1 MATRAAVNPS
11 HTKPRW
17 VQTGSHRRIPSGE
30 GVSRRGPPIF
40 LVLLM
45 VLSIP
50 ATSAATAPWLPA
62 SVIDAEGS
70 TTLEGFRLPS
80 NTTIQS
86 GALTVSTQL
95 TPIDRTAH
103 VGIGVPTGFS
113 NGTGEDVAWFRD
125 GGVLTLDSVAAQHQ
139 TDFETTVDQFVGWWA
154 GGPDVA
160 DWEVSDLTL
169 NGSLNL
175 NGSRILE
182 NGLELPANAS
192 AGTNVAATR
201 PGVGPQA
208 GCESA
213 SHGRPFRCLIGSQ
226 GPGCPCTIIPG
237 CGRMRPIQMPH
248 GWRSPWMMEP
258 HGRGSSPRVATMG
271 RMVPGMAHRLG

>member
-1 MATRAAVNPS
+1 MRSQKDEGEVDRRGPLPLLPQRGVQELLRLLRQSRVHPERVAHDVMATRAAVNPS

-17 VQTGSHRRIPSGE
+17 VQTGSQRRIPSGE

-139 TDFETTVDQFVGWWA
+139 TDFETTVDQLLD
-154 GGPDVA
+154 GGQ
-160 DWEVSDLTL
+160 EGRTSLIGRSRSTL

-175 NGSRILE
+175 NG
-182 NGLELPANAS
+182 
-192 AGTNVAATR
+192 AGSWRTVWN
-201 PGVGPQA
+201 
-208 GCESA
+208 
-213 SHGRPFRCLIGSQ
+213 CLR
-226 GPGCPCTIIPG
+226 T
-237 CGRMRPIQMPH
+237 
-248 GWRSPWMMEP
+248 
-258 HGRGSSPRVATMG
+258 PR
-271 RMVPGMAHRLG
+271 RDQRR

>member
-1 MATRAAVNPS
+1 MV
-11 HTKPRW
+11 PRW
-17 VQTGSHRRIPSGE
+17 GGAHARFGGGSASNGLRDH
-30 GVSRRGPPIF
+30 RGPIRW
-40 LVLLM
+40 M
-45 VLSIP
+45 VGRR
-50 ATSAATAPWLPA
+50 AGWL
-62 SVIDAEGS
+62 
-70 TTLEGFRLPS
+70 
-80 NTTIQS
+80 
-86 GALTVSTQL
+86 
-95 TPIDRTAH
+95 
-103 VGIGVPTGFS
+103 
-113 NGTGEDVAWFRD
+113 
-125 GGVLTLDSVAAQHQ
+125 
-139 TDFETTVDQFVGWWA
+139 
-154 GGPDVA
+154 A

-192 AGTNVAATR
+192 AGTNVGATR

-208 GCESA
+208 GCEST